1 MKDYRRFI
9 GFYWTLPV
17 PSAGFS
23 QLPDDLEDAVRMSR
37 TLRYQREL
45 VRRHVEGERG
55 TLVDEFFFL
64 ELAPDRGSDHIE
76 KELRKALDLCRQHD
90 AQLLF
95 ADFVQEGG
103 WRSHPFMSRLMQLAP
118 VSCLGLYPEPLMIDG
133 QEFDPIAHFRRAR
146 KAFSD
151 RGAAIRRREA
161 IITRVTEII
170 GQGTLAGGRYRQ
182 LAHQLNAEGVK
193 TVNGRSWS
201 EPNLRAF
208 LKSVPLQPQVTDPDR
223 Q

>member
-1 MKDYRRFI
+1 MKDYRSFI

-17 PSAGFS
+17 PSAGFTT
-23 QLPDDLEDAVRMSR
+23 LPNNLEDAVRMSR

-45 VRRHVEGERG
+45 VRRHIEGERG
-55 TLVDEFFFL
+55 ALVDEFFFL
-64 ELAPDRGSDHIE
+64 ELAPDRGSDQIE
-76 KELRKALDLCRQHD
+76 GELRKALDLCRKHD

-95 ADFVQEGG
+95 VDFVQEGG

-151 RGAAIRRREA
+151 RGAAIRRRDA
-161 IITRVTEII
+161 IVTRVSEII
-170 GQGTLAGGRYRQ
+170 GQGPLAAGRYRQ
-182 LAHQLNAEGVK
+182 LARQLNAEGVR

-208 LKSVPLQPQVTDPDR
+208 LKTAPLEVQAPDSER
-223 Q
+223 L

>member
-1 MKDYRRFI
+1 MKDYRSFI

-17 PSAGFS
+17 PSAGFTKV
-23 QLPDDLEDAVRMSR
+23 PDDLEDAVRMSR

-45 VRRHVEGERG
+45 VRRHVESEKG
-55 TLVDEFFFL
+55 TLVDELHFL
-64 ELAPDRGSDHIE
+64 ELAPDRGSDQIE
-76 KELRKALDLCRQHD
+76 RKLKKALELCRKHD

-95 ADFVQEGG
+95 VDFMQEGG

-133 QEFDPIAHFRRAR
+133 REFDPIAHFRRAR

-151 RGAAIRRREA
+151 RGAAVERREA
-161 IITRVTEII
+161 IIARVRKII
-170 GQGTLAGGRYRQ
+170 GQVPLATGRYRQ
-182 LAHQLNAEGVK
+182 LAEHLNAEGVK

-208 LKSVPLQPQVTDPDR
+208 LRGVPLDDQASNCGCL
-223 Q
+223 

>member
-1 MKDYRRFI
+1 MKDYRSFI

-17 PSAGFS
+17 PSAGFTT
-23 QLPDDLEDAVRMSR
+23 LPNDLEDAVQMSR

-76 KELRKALDLCRQHD
+76 EELRKALDLCRKHD

-95 ADFVQEGG
+95 VDFVQEGG

-133 QEFDPIAHFRRAR
+133 REFDPIAHFRRAR

-151 RGAAIRRREA
+151 RGAAIHRRQA
-161 IITRVTEII
+161 IIARVKEIV
-170 GQGTLAGGRYRQ
+170 GQVPPAAGRYGQ
-182 LAHQLNAEGVK
+182 LAQQLNAEGVK